1 MTKPKSRITVSKAA
15 LLALTLVACG
25 GPSAPSSVPPAQAG
39 ETLLVPQFAVDDP
52 LVGTAGFVARTTRI
66 NRPIDGTTF
75 TLMAFAVG
83 DVFTLGAMVEGPFE
97 GTAHWTVGQRTFS
110 VPVRRSNRGT
120 TDIAVFGQAFV
131 GQHGSFNAFDWGNV
145 EVPIDEWLPNGTRV
159 RLEFEAEGARVV
171 LPDDDR
177 WFVAEVEPR

>member
-1 MTKPKSRITVSKAA
+1 MSKAA

-25 GPSAPSSVPPAQAG
+25 GPSASSSVSPAQTG
-39 ETLLVPQFAVDDP
+39 EALLVPQFAIDDP
-52 LVGTAGFVARTTRI
+52 LVGTAGFVARTTRV

-83 DVFTLGAMVEGPFE
+83 DVLTLGAMVEGPFD

-110 VPVRRSNRGT
+110 VPIRRSNRGT
-120 TDIAVFGQAFV
+120 TDVAVSGQTFV
-131 GQHGSFNAFDWGNV
+131 GRHGGFNAFDWVNV

-159 RLEFEAEGARVV
+159 RLDFEAECVRVV

-177 WFVAEVEPR
+177 WFVSEVAPR